1 MSVKG
6 MGHSWPGG
14 ASENVNKEEG
24 NVNGIN
30 ASHAIWD
37 FFQRHALP

>member
-14 ASENVNKEEG
+14 ASENVNKGEG